1 MAAGESG
8 EFFSVR
14 EGITADDRPVG
25 GDGLQTF
32 GGVRA
37 LARYV
42 KIEAVPASGGS
53 VGINEASLFW
63 TRNVATI
70 TDPNSDDLQVGKG
83 ISVYRRYNRND
94 LYDLYGGQLVGLTP
108 NKSPALFTTGT

>member
-42 KIEAVPASGGS
+42 KIVAVPASGGS
-53 VGINEASLFW
+53 IGINEASRW
-63 TRNVATI
+63 DA
-70 TDPNSDDLQVGKG
+70 
-83 ISVYRRYNRND
+83 
-94 LYDLYGGQLVGLTP
+94 
-108 NKSPALFTTGT
+108 A